1 MYNIDDAIDEMN
13 PLDPAG
19 LEFAYPA
26 GSQYSS
32 RTRQFRVLGF
42 RDLEHAQKWK
52 DAYCERAWGY
62 GPIIR
67 IIENNKKIEITVDEM
82 TSCD

>member
-1 MYNIDDAIDEMN
+1 MYDIDDEIDEMN

-42 RDLEHAQKWK
+42 RDLEHAEKWK
-52 DAYCERAWGY
+52 DAYYCLLY
-62 GPIIR
+62 
-67 IIENNKKIEITVDEM
+67 
-82 TSCD
+82 TSPSPRD

>member
-1 MYNIDDAIDEMN
+1 MYDIDDEIDEMN

-42 RDLEHAQKWK
+42 RDLEQAEKWK
-52 DAYCERAWGY
+52 DAY
-62 GPIIR
+62 
-67 IIENNKKIEITVDEM
+67 
-82 TSCD
+82 